1 MKQEHCSYI
10 SALVV
15 AAVVS
20 LAAFTSGCTT
30 ITTERAKA
38 PLFDGAGG
46 GFGSRPAGVEGPLM
60 EGGGFFSNPLGAQ
73 RTSSFAAFPSSESW
87 AEAISG
93 PLDFGRGPVSA
104 MAGRDDHESDP
115 VKLESAQK

>member
-1 MKQEHCSYI
+1 SYI

-46 GFGSRPAGVEGPLM
+46 GFGSRPAGVEGPLKWKA
-60 EGGGFFSNPLGAQ
+60 GDFSLTRSEPKGPAHSRLFPRQSPGQKRSAGHSILGVVRCLRWRDETTMNPTL
-73 RTSSFAAFPSSESW
+73 
-87 AEAISG
+87 
-93 PLDFGRGPVSA
+93 
-104 MAGRDDHESDP
+104 
-115 VKLESAQK
+115 

>member
-1 MKQEHCSYI
+1 MKKERCSYI

-30 ITTERAKA
+30 LTAKA

-73 RTSSFAAFPSSESW
+73 RTGSFAAFPSAESW
-87 AEAISG
+87 AEATSG

-104 MAGRDDHESDP
+104 LARREGHETKP
-115 VKLESAQK
+115 VNLESA